1 MRNTIIVVVILLAAV
16 VLIGLSFGF
25 RVCTSVALLDF
36 SVSEDGSE
44 LQFRAGVTTS
54 MGYIRAYHD
63 TGGENS
69 HNLKFYFTFGG
80 LNSKF
85 GAKTEFTLPLSPEDT
100 EIYFYQGNAYQLV
113 LTKNP
118 LTGIW
123 ERP

>member
-1 MRNTIIVVVILLAAV
+1 MKKVAVITVVFVVTVALIL
-16 VLIGLSFGF
+16 LSFGF

-36 SVSEDGSE
+36 AVSEDGSQ

-54 MGYIRAYHD
+54 MGYIRAYLD
-63 TGGENS
+63 ASGEHS
-69 HNLKFYFTFGG
+69 HHLKFYSTFGG

-100 EIYFYQGNAYQLV
+100 EIYFYQGNAYHLV
-113 LTKNP
+113 LEKDPETA
-118 LTGIW
+118 TW

>member
-1 MRNTIIVVVILLAAV
+1 MKKVAVIAV
-16 VLIGLSFGF
+16 VFVIAAALILLSFGF

-36 SVSEDGSE
+36 TVSEDGSQ

-54 MGYIRAYHD
+54 MGYIRAYQD
-63 TGGENS
+63 AGGEHS
-69 HNLKFYFTFGG
+69 HHLKFYSTFGG

-100 EIYFYQGNAYQLV
+100 EIYFYQGNDYRLV
-113 LTKNP
+113 LAKNP
-118 LTGIW
+118 LTGTW

>member
-1 MRNTIIVVVILLAAV
+1 MRKAIIPAVILLAVAV
-16 VLIGLSFGF
+16 LVWFSFGF

-36 SVSEDGSE
+36 AVSEDGRE

-54 MGYIRAYHD
+54 MGYIRMYHD
-63 TGGENS
+63 AGGEHS
-69 HNLKFYFTFGG
+69 RRLKFYSTFGG

-85 GAKTEFTLPLSPEDT
+85 GAKTEFTLPLSSEDT

-113 LTKNP
+113 LTKDP
-118 LTGIW
+118 LTGTW